1 MIGGYPMAISYQ
13 KLFVLLQEKGIKK
26 YHLRQQGIHANVM
39 DKLIKNENVNVS
51 TINKL
56 CQILE
61 CQPCDIMEYVPDD
74 ETKS

>member
-13 KLFVLLQEKGIKK
+13 KLFVLLQEKSIKK

-51 TINKL
+51 TINRL

>member
-1 MIGGYPMAISYQ
+1 MAISYQ
-13 KLFVLLQEKGIKK
+13 KLFVLLQEKSIKK

-51 TINKL
+51 TINRL